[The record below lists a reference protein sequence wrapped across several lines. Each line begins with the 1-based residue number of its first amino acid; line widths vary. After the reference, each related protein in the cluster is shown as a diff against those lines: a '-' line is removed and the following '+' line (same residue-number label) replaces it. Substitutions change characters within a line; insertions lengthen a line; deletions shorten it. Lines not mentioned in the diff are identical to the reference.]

1 MGKLNFEFIRKI
13 NHVLI
18 FLGACA
24 GIVFICVLVGCAIF
38 DAISSSSSRDESAVF
53 VKTDAADVASPSD
66 VEAENNAENEGG
78 VKEEEEKEYIEF
90 NRMLKD
96 VYVFDVL
103 DSSLCVKKDVTRSR
117 YSRSTEARNK
127 SVHANFLFV
136 NSNKEEHKLFPT
148 NSQYIIKHSFRD
160 SCAIYVVIK
169 HDTNGDK
176 VLDFSDD
183 ASLYVSDYDG
193 KNLMEMSSSVFDS
206 KPIGKG
212 LILITE
218 FHDDELKFYV
228 LDCVKRE
235 KNLIK
240 SVKQKASKSICLVF

>member
-1 MGKLNFEFIRKI
+1 MGKLNFELIRKV

-18 FLGACA
+18 FLVACA
-24 GIVFICVLVGCAIF
+24 VIIFICVLWGSVLF
-38 DAISSSSSRDESAVF
+38 DAIFSSRDESAVV
-53 VKTDAADVASPSD
+53 VKSDAADVASPSD
-66 VEAENNAENEGG
+66 VEAENDVEHEGG
-78 VKEEEEKEYIEF
+78 TKEEEEKEKEYIEF

-117 YSRSTEARNK
+117 YSRSTETRNK

-148 NSQYIIKHSFRD
+148 NSQYIIKHSFSD
-160 SCAIYVVIK
+160 SCAIYAVIK

-176 VLDFSDD
+176 MLDFSDD
-183 ASLYVSDYDG
+183 VSLYVSDYDG

-212 LILITE
+212 LILFTE
-218 FHDDELKFYV
+218 FRDDELKFYV

-240 SVKQKASKSICLVF
+240 SVKQKVPENNYLSL